1 MSDNTESQSA
11 ASFTLTLGGS
21 DMTQADNKGVETLIF
36 EDHVDMVAMVTVR
49 LSQIGDEGDLP
60 CAIGDELKLTI
71 GTSGTEVFQGEVVGM
86 EPRFSAKGGTS
97 LTVRALDKVH
107 RLGRGRKTRVF
118 EEMTDA
124 DVVSSVGGEAGL
136 SVDTDSTDETLPYIL
151 QRNESDIAFL
161 KRLAARNNYILRIA
175 DGKLTFKK
183 PQFEGSGYAIAMGDN
198 LQDFRV
204 SYNTTGLVQNVV
216 VRGWD
221 PEAKEEIVGEAAA
234 GDVDQIGSG
243 SLGVDTAG
251 AFGDSTAYVTDVPV
265 SSQSGADAVAK
276 AEMNRIAR
284 QFARGTAKIAGN
296 ETVRA
301 GTMVT
306 FSGIKAAVN
315 GTCFVIGT
323 RHTVSTATGYTVELT
338 FCSTSEGEAG

>member
-1 MSDNTESQSA
+1 MSSDTETQSA
-11 ASFTLTLGGS
+11 ASFTLKLGS
-21 DMTQADNKGVETLIF
+21 TEQTQANNLGIVTLVF
-36 EDHVDMVAMVTVR
+36 EDHVDLVAMVTVR
-49 LSQIGDEGDLP
+49 MTKIGDSGDLP
-60 CAIGDELKLTI
+60 CAIGDEVTLKL
-71 GTSGTEVFQGEVVGM
+71 GTSDAEVFQGEIISMKPG
-86 EPRFSAKGGTS
+86 FSAKGGTS

-118 EEMTDA
+118 EDMKDS
-124 DVVSSVGGEAGL
+124 DVVSEVGGEAGL
-136 SVDTDSTDETLPYIL
+136 SVETDATEETLPYIL

-161 KRLAARNNYILRIA
+161 KRLAARNNFILRIA
-175 DGKLTFKK
+175 DGKLTFQK
-183 PQFEGSGYAIAMGDN
+183 PQFEGTGYAVAMGGN
-198 LQDFRV
+198 LRDFNIE
-204 SYNTTGLVQNVV
+204 YNTTNLVQNVV

-221 PEAKEEIVGEAAA
+221 PEAKEEIVGEATA
-234 GDVDQIGSG
+234 GEVDQIGSG
-243 SLGVDTAG
+243 TLGVDTAS

-323 RHTVSTATGYTVELT
+323 RHMVSVATGYEVEVS

>member
-1 MSDNTESQSA
+1 MSNNTETQTA
-11 ASFTLTLGGS
+11 TSFTLTLGGT
-21 DMTQADNKGVETLIF
+21 DMTQANNTGLDTLIF
-36 EDHVDMVAMVTVR
+36 EDHVDMVSMVTVR
-49 LSQIGDEGDLP
+49 LSQIGEEGDMP
-60 CAIGDELKLTI
+60 CAIGDELKLTM
-71 GTSGTEVFQGEVVGM
+71 GTSGTEVFQGEIVGM
-86 EPRFSAKGGTS
+86 EPAFSGKGGAS
-97 LTVRALDKVH
+97 LTIRALDKVH

-118 EEMTDA
+118 EDMKDS
-124 DVVSSVGGEAGL
+124 DVVSSVGGDAGL
-136 SVDTDSTDETLPYIL
+136 SVDADTTDETLPYIL

-161 KRLAARNNYILRIA
+161 KRLAARNNFILRIA
-175 DGKLTFKK
+175 DGKLAFKK
-183 PQFEGSGYAIAMGDN
+183 PQFEGSGYAVKMGEN
-198 LQDFRV
+198 LKDFRV
-204 SYNTTGLVQNVV
+204 NYNTASLVQNVV

-221 PEAKEEIVGEAAA
+221 PEAKEEIVGEATA
-234 GDVDQIGSG
+234 GDVDQIGG
-243 SLGVDTAG
+243 GTLGVDTAS

-284 QFARGTAKIAGN
+284 QFARGTATIAGN

-323 RHTVSTATGYTVELT
+323 RHTISAGTGYTIELT